1 MLSNGTAGLSKEVQE
16 VREGALELQM
26 GIEEDEE
33 AIATVV
39 TTANRTLLV
48 SGAVDE
54 RVRMANVSGSTYILG
69 CGCKMLC
76 NKGPIYVHMYMYVHN
91 LCK

>member
-54 RVRMANVSGSTYILG
+54 RVRMANVSGTWLR
-69 CGCKMLC
+69 LQDA
-76 NKGPIYVHMYMYVHN
+76 V
-91 LCK
+91 